1 ATLHGHIHMHQALG
15 FASDHPATLV
25 IGNSGSAA
33 FGQVNTEAALKHSLL
48 PGARLETVDLH
59 TDFGFTLMTATPD
72 GWQLQAHDTN
82 GRPLST

>member
-1 ATLHGHIHMHQALG
+1 GLTPLLQEAVPGRLFPPGVQATLHGHIHMHQALG

-59 TDFGFTLMTATPD
+59 
-72 GWQLQAHDTN
+72 
-82 GRPLST
+82 